1 MPGGNRGNIVDVA
14 ISLNESSSKKAVK
27 TWKCWIKG
35 GYVIEASANLK
46 AAAESIC
53 HHPGKLKE
61 LWEYAQDH
69 GRIEQLE
76 Y

>member
-1 MPGGNRGNIVDVA
+1 MPGGNRGNIVDLA
-14 ISLNESSSKKAVK
+14 ISLNESHSTEAVEA
-27 TWKCWIKG
+27 WRCWIKN
-35 GYVIEASANLK
+35 GYTVEVSANLK

-53 HHPGKLKE
+53 EHRDKLLE
-61 LWEYAQDH
+61 LWEYAAEH

>member
-14 ISLNESSSKKAVK
+14 ISLNESSSDQAMEN
-27 TWKCWIKG
+27 WKCWIKG
-35 GYVIEASANLK
+35 GYVVEASSNLK

-53 HHPGKLKE
+53 KHKNKLQE
-61 LWEYAQDH
+61 IWNYALEH
-69 GRIEQLE
+69 GRLDQVE